1 MTSKFYKIKVTTLR
15 IKDVSLTSEL
25 KDRDVLSS
33 WLIIKHDLFNTSLND
48 VLRFTVICVNRDASF
63 K

>member
-1 MTSKFYKIKVTTLR
+1 MKIIILR
-15 IKDVSLTSEL
+15 IKDVLLTSEL

-33 WLIIKHDLFNTSLND
+33 WLIIKHDFFNASLNN
-48 VLRFTVICVNRDASF
+48 VLRFTVIYVNRDASF